1 MISYLET
8 GCLYYQGYYV
18 QTIIYQKSIKA
29 SYSDDGRLLSQSL
42 ILPCSSQPRS
52 PFAHFQ
58 STFSRENQ
66 IECELHVRV
75 PVQATCLISIEQ
87 ISFYL
92 IVLSKQ
98 LRCEALSTARYFLR
112 LAYTSLACIFILLS
126 SIKSQMSFDTW
137 LAGRMSESVKAST
150 RKVQPSQNSPTICSK
165 FPINQSRVQ

>member
-1 MISYLET
+1 MISYLNW
-8 GCLYYQGYYV
+8 LYV

-75 PVQATCLISIEQ
+75 PVPVQATCLISIEQ

-98 LRCEALSTARYFLR
+98 LRCKALSTARYFLR